1 MKKMRFLVM
10 AIVAVSV
17 LAASTLSAMAM
28 AVTDW
33 DGGSIQAEGYGTLPE
48 TARNPGQA
56 KILARRAAIVDA
68 YRNLA
73 EQVQGVN
80 VNAETTVK
88 DMAVQSDVIMTKVSA
103 LVKGARVISEEMSN
117 DGSYKVVMQI
127 PMYGV
132 SGSLASA
139 VMPVSEQKVAFPAPA
154 VNVSVAVNAPAV
166 PGALPATQIPTTG
179 SSAAAVPASAMNL
192 KAAGGYTGL
201 VVDCSGL
208 ALNPV
213 MSPVIKNAGG
223 EAIYGYKN
231 LDYQK
236 VTAYGMAAYTRNTS
250 TISRA
255 GSNPLIVKAMSL
267 ENHNS
272 YPVLA
277 VADAN
282 RVLVEN
288 QASHFLD
295 NCSVV
300 FVR

>member
-1 MKKMRFLVM
+1 
-10 AIVAVSV
+10 
-17 LAASTLSAMAM
+17 
-28 AVTDW
+28 
-33 DGGSIQAEGYGTLPE
+33 
-48 TARNPGQA
+48 
-56 KILARRAAIVDA
+56 
-68 YRNLA
+68 
-73 EQVQGVN
+73 
-80 VNAETTVK
+80 
-88 DMAVQSDVIMTKVSA
+88 
-103 LVKGARVISEEMSN
+103 
-117 DGSYKVVMQI
+117 
-127 PMYGV
+127 
-132 SGSLASA
+132 
-139 VMPVSEQKVAFPAPA
+139 
-154 VNVSVAVNAPAV
+154 
-166 PGALPATQIPTTG
+166 
-179 SSAAAVPASAMNL
+179 MNL